1 MFHKI
6 FNCVGKATVA
16 RMFCLG
22 TKNQRSNKST
32 TTSKNKNNNKNK
44 NKNRKEKVKKKKK
57 VEKIRKISLKMTT
70 YDMVFVNSS
79 NKILEDS
86 RQLEKLKKSFF
97 VYSSKRYHYN
107 QLISKCC
114 FNKYSLTK
122 GAQKIRDSENAGG
135 TSIISEAMSFEVLK
149 KMINAKLLST
159 ETEIVYCPEGKIT
172 DYAILVSNCENTV
185 TLGVSVTRAMKYR
198 GIFQKEDAIRLLEK
212 KLFGVICSSEN
223 SSYPKF
229 AKQILHIWST
239 DERTSRILNN
249 VYHNYISN
257 EYKHNTIVIV
267 STAINSD
274 WIFWEKMAGNEL

>member
-1 MFHKI
+1 
-6 FNCVGKATVA
+6 
-16 RMFCLG
+16 MFCLG
-22 TKNQRSNKST
+22 NKGQRS
-32 TTSKNKNNNKNK
+32 NKNNNKNGNNQIK
-44 NKNRKEKVKKKKK
+44 NKNKIKKKKK
-57 VEKIRKISLKMTT
+57 VEKIKKITLKITP
-70 YDMVFVNSS
+70 YDKKFVNRNS
-79 NKILEDS
+79 KILENS

-97 VYSSKRYHYN
+97 VYSSKMYHCN

-114 FNKYSLTK
+114 FNKYKLTK

-135 TSIISEAMSFEVLK
+135 TSIISEAMSFQVLK
-149 KMINAKLLST
+149 KTINAKLLST

-172 DYAILVSNCENTV
+172 DYAIKVSNFENTV

-239 DERTSRILNN
+239 DQRTSRILNN